1 MSETKFNKGLYVVVF
16 LLALTG
22 AFIGTALGLFWTK
35 GAKPVSVPPQKESGQ
50 LPEASGQLSVSSGQ
64 QLITEHS
71 PLTNTRTDDVTETR
85 RNAIVRAAEKIG
97 PAVVSISVVQIRTI
111 RETPFG
117 DQFFDEFW
125 GRYFQPREYKQKV
138 YSLGSGVIINEDGYI
153 LTNEHVARGADELKV
168 TLTDGK
174 EYKGKIAGQ
183 DFTSDLAVVKIEG
196 REFPYAP
203 LGDSDSLIIGEW
215 AIALGNPFGYL
226 LDDPHPTVTV
236 GVISALNRDI
246 KMDPQEGR
254 SYRKMIQT
262 DAAINPGNSGGPL
275 VDANGQVI
283 GINTFI
289 FSTSRGS
296 EGIGFAIPI
305 DRAKNIISDLISK
318 GKVVKGWVGIKVQD
332 LTQLLASSLGIEE
345 KEGAIITEVDKGSP
359 AEKAQIKRGDL
370 ITEINGE
377 KVRNK
382 ADFQGIT
389 SYVKPQD
396 KLEISYIRDK
406 KVIQA
411 ELSAQKEPTV
421 KVAEEKEDF
430 LGITVSEI
438 TPRIAEELNLTS
450 KAGVV
455 IIAVDEGGKG
465 EGLGLREG
473 DVIREINNQKIKN
486 MDDYKKLIANVRNQR
501 RLVMVIEREGGMY
514 VVSVTL

>member
-1 MSETKFNKGLYVVVF
+1 MSETKLNKGLYVVVF
-16 LLALTG
+16 LLALMG
-22 AFIGTALGLFWTK
+22 ALIGTALGLFWTR
-35 GAKPVSVPPQKESGQ
+35 GAKPVSLLPQKESGQ
-50 LPEASGQLSVSSGQ
+50 LPVVSKSLLATG
-64 QLITEHS
+64 HS
-71 PLTNTRTDDVTETR
+71 SLTTTGTDDVTETR

-138 YSLGSGVIINEDGYI
+138 YSLGSGVIISEDGYI
-153 LTNEHVARGADELKV
+153 LTNEHVVRGADELKV

-174 EYKGKIAGQ
+174 EYKGKIVGQ
-183 DFTSDLAVVKIEG
+183 DHTSDLAVVKIEG
-196 REFPYAP
+196 RRFPYAP

-305 DRAKNIISDLISK
+305 DRAKRIISDLISK

-345 KEGAIITEVDKGSP
+345 KEGVIITEVDKSSP
-359 AEKAQIKRGDL
+359 AEKAQVKRGDL

-389 SYVKPQD
+389 SYLKPQD
-396 KLEISYIRDK
+396 KLEISLVREK
-406 KVIQA
+406 RVIHT

-421 KVAEEKEDF
+421 KIAEEKEDF

-455 IIAVDEGGKG
+455 IIAVDEGSKG

-473 DVIREINNQKIKN
+473 DVIREINNQKVKN

-501 RLVMVIEREGGMY
+501 RLSLVIERGGGMY